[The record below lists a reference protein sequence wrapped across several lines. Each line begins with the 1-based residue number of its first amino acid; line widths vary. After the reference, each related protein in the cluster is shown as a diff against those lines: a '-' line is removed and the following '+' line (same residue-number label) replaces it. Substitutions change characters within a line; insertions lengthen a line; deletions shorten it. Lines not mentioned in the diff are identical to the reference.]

1 MKQNV
6 VETIVGFA
14 VLAIAFVF
22 FFFAYNSGANKRTQD
37 GYILKANFQSVEG
50 VLEGSDIMIAGIK
63 IGSVKSLA
71 LDADSFVAK
80 AELSINKNVKLP
92 SDSQAIVASSGLLGG
107 KYIMI
112 TPGADETMLNNN
124 DQIRMTQSSVNL
136 ESLIGKLIY
145 SVSNGKK

>member
-1 MKQNV
+1 NV
-6 VETIVGFA
+6 IETVVGFA

-22 FFFAYNSGANKRTQD
+22 FMFAYNVGASKRTQD
-37 GYILKANFQSVEG
+37 GYVLKANFQSVEG
-50 VLEGSDIMIAGIK
+50 VLEGSDVMIAGIK

-71 LDADSFVAK
+71 LDGDSFVAK
-80 AELSINKNVKLP
+80 AELSINKNVQLP
-92 SDSQAIVASSGLLGG
+92 SDSQAIIASSGLLGG

-112 TPGADETMLNNN
+112 TPGADENILKNN

-145 SVSNGKK
+145 SISGGKK